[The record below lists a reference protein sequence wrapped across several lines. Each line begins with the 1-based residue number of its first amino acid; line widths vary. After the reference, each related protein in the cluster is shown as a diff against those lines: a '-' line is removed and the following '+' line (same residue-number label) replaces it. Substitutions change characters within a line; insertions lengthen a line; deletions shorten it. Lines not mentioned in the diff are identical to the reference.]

1 MELPDYAQLSGHAAE
16 YLSRLGLAIARHGP
30 VSMNVLVSS
39 ADGVP
44 ELSAVASGALISTLA
59 RDFVASVE
67 DVSMMQW
74 LQAQPDG
81 CELKEAGSRR
91 RWKKVPLEKRDPPG
105 SVRIRL
111 QGTNV
116 AFHIFSKKGVDP
128 KFRPVA
134 GAFGLAALRPW
145 LDDGRVPGIVTHASA
160 NISGASVSCC
170 ALLLAVPATKRP
182 NVENGCVIFEG
193 PNFREQFGLGRWL
206 ALYDPQRPDSF
217 YRSVMLNESVGIRE
231 IMQPLSGR
239 IDTSPRIAITCVRDV
254 EDIRKLTRR
263 RLREGLQPWLS
274 HCAILPANMNAP
286 DAIQSILNNQRS
298 WAAQCQPAV
307 VDAMRHRLKA
317 VLEHAGSAPSGIQ
330 VLAA

>member
-1 MELPDYAQLSGHAAE
+1 MQIPDQPYVSGHAAN
-16 YLSRLGLAIARHGP
+16 YLARLGSAIVRHGP

-44 ELSAVASGALISTLA
+44 ELSAVATGALVATLH

-81 CELKEAGSRR
+81 CELREAGSRR
-91 RWKKVPLEKRDPPG
+91 RWEKVPLERRDPPG
-105 SVRIRL
+105 SVRIR
-111 QGTNV
+111 QRGANG

-134 GAFGLAALRPW
+134 GAFGLAAKKPW
-145 LDDGRVPGIVTHASA
+145 LDGGGVPEIITLTSA
-160 NISGASVSCC
+160 NTEGASVSCC
-170 ALLLAVPATKRP
+170 ALLLAVPATKRTSI
-182 NVENGCVIFEG
+182 EIGRIIFEG
-193 PNFREQFGLGRWL
+193 PNFREQYGLGQWL
-206 ALYDPQRPDSF
+206 ALYDPAKPDSF

-274 HCAILPANMNAP
+274 HCAILPANVNAP
-286 DAIQSILNNQRS
+286 DAIQSLLSDQRS
-298 WAAQCQPAV
+298 WAVQCQPAV
-307 VDAMRHRLKA
+307 IDAMQHRLKA
-317 VLEHAGSAPSGIQ
+317 VLDHAGSAPSGIK